1 MKASPYRVNL
11 SEGDACYL
19 SVDKTGNRK
28 PDGNGIWQSPAGNKG
43 LLYYIKSASQHDT
56 LPVVPKMKE

>member
-28 PDGNGIWQSPAGNKG
+28 PDGNGI
-43 LLYYIKSASQHDT
+43 
-56 LPVVPKMKE
+56 